1 MSLVE
6 LLAHP
11 VARQLT
17 LALLHF
23 VWQGLAIAVVL
34 VLVVELL
41 GIRRPQAR
49 YACSLAALA
58 LMLICPM
65 ATFGWLGS
73 GEREAGGQVSNPS
86 VSFMQISLTG
96 GLES

>member
-6 LLAHP
+6 VLAHP

-23 VWQGLAIAVVL
+23 VWQGLAVAVAL
-34 VLVVELL
+34 VLAVELL

-49 YACSLAALA
+49 YACSLAALL
-58 LMLICPM
+58 LMLICPLV
-65 ATFGWLGS
+65 TFWLLGV
-73 GEREAGGQVSNPS
+73 GESEIAR
-86 VSFMQISLTG
+86 
-96 GLES
+96 